1 VATTRASSSGP
12 LMSYMV
18 VTRLYRV
25 IVKRDGSAALSA
37 FQNRP
42 SRSRRPAHPCGAAVT
57 PLARPVQAALRRA
70 APCCTP
76 LRRVPAHAGV
86 SATCRGQEWPSTR
99 SAGGTRAFPGVAC
112 PKC

>member
-76 LRRVPAHAGV
+76 LRRVPAARWGL
-86 SATCRGQEWPSTR
+86 GNLP
-99 SAGGTRAFPGVAC
+99 RARMAVDEERWGH
-112 PKC
+112 